1 MVMKKLVKYIFFIL
15 CLLTGCQTPELIEI
29 PSFTPG
35 EGVYGEATISF
46 SVSIPRTK
54 VETKAMGDQL
64 SADLKNLYIIV
75 FDENGYFVESRK
87 ADYDEDNINNDI
99 EAENAFEVTLNL
111 TDKKRIIHFIANCPE
126 EQIRYGHENEVI
138 SSMYVTR
145 DAVME
150 TSYWHRLLVDNI
162 LTDGDGNLVGET
174 ANKFKRIPMLRNYA
188 MITVED
194 NDVDDD
200 FELLRFGVYN
210 TINKGTVAPYNKST
224 QTFQPFISG
233 ENLYSYDDLVG
244 MGFEGHALIDAQLD
258 GTFTAGDFLDEGGS
272 YFMYERRIDNTITG
286 SNEAPTHIILEGKF
300 DGGQPT
306 YYKVDLIERINNT
319 TKFYHIL
326 RNFEYTFKLKSVT
339 GPGYTTIQEAMSK
352 PASNNLA
359 GSVETQELT
368 SVSDGIGRIYVSFTK
383 ITLVSN
389 EDVTLRFKYI
399 PDIDSGTVDN
409 TQVEFDGLFDGT
421 GTVIKQIKSI
431 VYDADD
437 EWGEVTFK
445 IQDPTDI
452 DRTQEIELLAGTNYN
467 LHKTIS
473 FRLRNP
479 YIMEVI
485 CYDSDKVSLDYD
497 DNIVDKGIGKR
508 VGVEI
513 RLPDNLSSDM
523 FPLDLMIEADKL
535 SISPDVSNNGSLS
548 LPVESGASII
558 PGKNSQSFHYV
569 CTIVDPVAF
578 KQLALLGSGLNKRR
592 VIRTNWLTNIV
603 ESASYVVVDNEYF
616 NTASSYFKNE
626 PGQTESDVLG
636 YKMVFTDLKV
646 DPSPIF
652 YGAGQKVDIS
662 FKLDPRE
669 VDYLP
674 KTIHIALEG
683 MECAK
688 HSDNEF
694 DIYLIDET
702 AAVPDGL
709 DEHTWVVKMT
719 KGSRTVVLKD
729 LMTEA
734 SNPSTGEG
742 PVSFTLSTADM
753 SYETAH
759 SGVIERVKPRFSM
772 LSITP
777 DPILKGANRKVSISF
792 TMDANDERYYE
803 REVTITLNGLK
814 KLGTDVSQPITITP
828 SSASKTVTIDD
839 LVTTA
844 ESSDVSFV
852 VSTEGYD
859 ETSGMSDVV
868 LRRNAEFSSVKIN
881 PSKILSDGQ
890 TGKPVSVS
898 FSMDLNDKDFATNPV
913 TVVLTG
919 MKVKDT
925 DSQNTITVCPN
936 ERNFTIDNL
945 VTTVSTGEIS
955 AQISAAGY
963 NTATATAEFFV
974 PEFKNLRFT
983 DTNGDEVTTLRAG
996 EEHIVDFNFDMTYFE
1011 EGMTVS
1017 VDLAGLVPYNMPT
1030 TGPGSI
1036 YEASTRAATR
1046 YTFNPEGKKC
1056 TIRLKTDKNASTWSV
1071 KLSADGFAADAEKS
1085 LDQLREVTYSGG
1097 NITIT
1102 EIGIERPNVSG
1113 WGTSTYEA
1121 TIDGISVDGTEK
1133 VSYKGGAEYTYQRNQ
1148 GTLTITLTSI
1158 SITGQDLNAD
1168 TEVTINL
1175 TITHNRGY
1183 SSATSQVSVTKRISE
1198 LKLTLQN

>member
-1 MVMKKLVKYIFFIL
+1 MKKLVKYIFFIL
-15 CLLTGCQTPELIEI
+15 CFLTGCQTPELIEI

-46 SVSIPRTK
+46 SVSIPRTGA
-54 VETKAMGDQL
+54 ETKAMGDAL
-64 SADLKNLYIIV
+64 SADLKNLYLIV

-87 ADYDEDNINNDI
+87 ADYSGINDGI
-99 EAENAFEVTLNL
+99 EADNAFSVTLNL
-111 TDKKRIIHFIANCPE
+111 TDKKRIIHFIGNCPE

-138 SSMYVTR
+138 SSMYVKK
-145 DAVME
+145 DATIE
-150 TSYWHRLLVDNI
+150 TAYWNRTVVDNI

-174 ANKFKRIPMLRNYA
+174 ANKFKRIPMLRNYS
-188 MITVED
+188 MITVVD
-194 NDVDDD
+194 NDDEDD

-210 TINKGTVAPYNKST
+210 TLDRGTVAPYNKST
-224 QTFQPFISG
+224 LTFQPFILNG
-233 ENLYSYDDLVG
+233 YEYSYDELIG
-244 MGFEGHALIDAQLD
+244 MGFEGHALIDAKLN
-258 GTFTAGDFLDEGGS
+258 GAFTESDFLDEGDS
-272 YFMYERRIDNTITG
+272 YLMYERRIDNTISG
-286 SNEAPTHIILEGKF
+286 SNETPTHIILEGSY
-300 DGGQPT
+300 DGGNPT
-306 YYKVDLIERINNT
+306 YYKVDLIENVNNVT
-319 TKFYHIL
+319 TEFYHIL
-326 RNFEYTFKLKSVT
+326 RNFEYTFKLKTVT
-339 GPGYTTIQEAMSK
+339 GPGYGSIEEAMSK

-359 GSVETQELT
+359 GSLHTQKLT
-368 SVSDGIGRIYVSFTK
+368 SVSDGYGRIYVSFTNV
-383 ITLVSN
+383 TLVSN

-399 PDIDSGTVDN
+399 PNIENGVIDNRQVKLSG
-409 TQVEFDGLFDGT
+409 LLDGT
-421 GTVIKQIKSI
+421 GTVLKGVKGEII
-431 VYDADD
+431 YDAGDG
-437 EWGEVTFK
+437 WAEVTFK

-479 YIMEVI
+479 YRMDVI
-485 CYDSDKVSLDYD
+485 CYDSANSNVNDG
-497 DNIVDKGIGKR
+497 DNVIERGVGKR

-513 RLPDNLSSDM
+513 RIPNNLTSDM
-523 FPLDLMIEADKL
+523 FPLDLFIEADKL
-535 SISPDVSNNGSLS
+535 SISPDATNNKDVA
-548 LPVESGASII
+548 LPVKSGTSII
-558 PGKNSQSFHYV
+558 PGKNVPSFYYV
-569 CTIVDPVAF
+569 CSIETEEIYHALDSIGEGIN
-578 KQLALLGSGLNKRR
+578 KQR
-592 VIRTNWLTNIV
+592 VINTQWLTNIAN
-603 ESASYVVVDNEYF
+603 SASHVVVDNKYF
-616 NTASSYFKNE
+616 NSTSSYFKNE
-626 PGQTESDVLG
+626 AGQTESDILKH
-636 YKMVFTDLKV
+636 KMVFTDLKV

-734 SNPSTGEG
+734 SDPSTGEG

-759 SGVIERVKPRFSM
+759 SGVVERVKPRFSM

-777 DPILKGANRKVSISF
+777 DPILKGADRKVSISF

-839 LVTTA
+839 LVTTD

-868 LRRNAEFSSVKIN
+868 LRRNAEFSTVKIN

-890 TGKPVSVS
+890 TGKSVSVS

-919 MKVKDT
+919 IKVKDT
-925 DSQNTITVCPN
+925 DNQNTITVYPN

-963 NTATATAEFFV
+963 NTATTTAEFFV

-1017 VDLAGLVPYNMPT
+1017 VDLDGLVPYNMPT

-1071 KLSADGFAADAEKS
+1071 KLSATGF
-1085 LDQLREVTYSGG
+1085 
-1097 NITIT
+1097 IT
-1102 EIGIERPNVSG
+1102 PD
-1113 WGTSTYEA
+1113 EA
-1121 TIDGISVDGTEK
+1121 ILAQQTNTV
-1133 VSYKGGAEYTYQRNQ
+1133 YKGDV
-1148 GTLTITLTSI
+1148 TIQSNNVDIGNNRVDVSVNFNSI
-1158 SITGQDLNAD
+1158 SIGNGYELSSDSIEINHSYSGKDVNATVTIKGLTISAPKVD
-1168 TEVTINL
+1168 EKTEVTIKLTVYYKRNSWSNTKSKDFEIKKKISDLKNL
-1175 TITHNRGY
+1175 G
-1183 SSATSQVSVTKRISE
+1183 
-1198 LKLTLQN
+1198 LTLQN

>member
-1 MVMKKLVKYIFFIL
+1 MLEY
-15 CLLTGCQTPELIEI
+15 LI
-29 PSFTPG
+29 
-35 EGVYGEATISF
+35 
-46 SVSIPRTK
+46 
-54 VETKAMGDQL
+54 
-64 SADLKNLYIIV
+64 
-75 FDENGYFVESRK
+75 
-87 ADYDEDNINNDI
+87 
-99 EAENAFEVTLNL
+99 
-111 TDKKRIIHFIANCPE
+111 
-126 EQIRYGHENEVI
+126 
-138 SSMYVTR
+138 
-145 DAVME
+145 
-150 TSYWHRLLVDNI
+150 
-162 LTDGDGNLVGET
+162 
-174 ANKFKRIPMLRNYA
+174 
-188 MITVED
+188 
-194 NDVDDD
+194 
-200 FELLRFGVYN
+200 
-210 TINKGTVAPYNKST
+210 
-224 QTFQPFISG
+224 
-233 ENLYSYDDLVG
+233 
-244 MGFEGHALIDAQLD
+244 
-258 GTFTAGDFLDEGGS
+258 
-272 YFMYERRIDNTITG
+272 
-286 SNEAPTHIILEGKF
+286 
-300 DGGQPT
+300 
-306 YYKVDLIERINNT
+306 
-319 TKFYHIL
+319 
-326 RNFEYTFKLKSVT
+326 
-339 GPGYTTIQEAMSK
+339 
-352 PASNNLA
+352 
-359 GSVETQELT
+359 
-368 SVSDGIGRIYVSFTK
+368 
-383 ITLVSN
+383 
-389 EDVTLRFKYI
+389 
-399 PDIDSGTVDN
+399 
-409 TQVEFDGLFDGT
+409 
-421 GTVIKQIKSI
+421 
-431 VYDADD
+431 
-437 EWGEVTFK
+437 
-445 IQDPTDI
+445 
-452 DRTQEIELLAGTNYN
+452 
-467 LHKTIS
+467 
-473 FRLRNP
+473 
-479 YIMEVI
+479 
-485 CYDSDKVSLDYD
+485 D

-569 CTIVDPVAF
+569 YTIVDSVAF
-578 KQLALLGSGLNKRR
+578 KQLALLGSGLNKKR
-592 VIRTNWLTNIV
+592 VITTNWLTNIA

-626 PGQTESDVLG
+626 AGQTESDVLG

-702 AAVPDGL
+702 ADVPDGL

-734 SNPSTGEG
+734 SDPSTGEG

-777 DPILKGANRKVSISF
+777 DPILKGADRKVSISF

-839 LVTTA
+839 LVTTD

-925 DSQNTITVCPN
+925 DNQNTITVCPN

-983 DTNGDEVTTLRAG
+983 DTYGDEVTTLPAG
-996 EEHIVDFNFDMTYFE
+996 QEHIVDFNFDMTYFE
-1011 EGMTVS
+1011 EGKTVVI
-1017 VDLAGLVPYNMPT
+1017 VDLEGLVP
-1030 TGPGSI
+1030 
-1036 YEASTRAATR
+1036 YEASTRDATR

-1071 KLSADGFAADAEKS
+1071 KLSATGFITPDEAILAQQTNTVYKGD
-1085 LDQLREVTYSGG
+1085 VTIQSNNVEIANYSS
-1097 NITIT
+1097 N
-1102 EIGIERPNVSG
+1102 
-1113 WGTSTYEA
+1113 
-1121 TIDGISVDGTEK
+1121 ISV
-1133 VSYKGGAEYTYQRNQ
+1133 
-1148 GTLTITLTSI
+1148 TLNSI
-1158 SITGQDLNAD
+1158 SIGNGYNLSYDSIEINHSYSGKNVKATVKINGLTISAPKVDEK
-1168 TEVTINL
+1168 TEVTIKLTVNYSTWNGTGHKEFEIKKKISDLKNL
-1175 TITHNRGY
+1175 G
-1183 SSATSQVSVTKRISE
+1183 
-1198 LKLTLQN
+1198 LTLQN